1 MNVYGVGNQEIRL
14 AFLHDIDDMRNSSL
28 QLLNSQKTLSSCERN
43 MLLYV
48 STISPILTKI
58 RNRRYF

>member
-28 QLLNSQKTLSSCERN
+28 QLLNSQKTLSSCERK

-48 STISPILTKI
+48 STISPILTKN

>member
-28 QLLNSQKTLSSCERN
+28 QLLNSQKTLSSCKRK

-48 STISPILTKI
+48 STISSILTKN